1 MAIKH
6 TIVGV
11 EPGSIAHELSIEPG
25 DVLLTVNGETV
36 RDIFDYQFLV
46 MDEFVTLEIEKKNGD
61 IDEIEIEKDLEDDL
75 GISFDTDLM
84 DEYRSCTNKCIF
96 CFIDQMPPGMRDTLY
111 FKDDDS
117 RLSFLQGNYITLTN
131 MKEADID
138 RIIRY
143 RMEPI
148 NISVHTTDPKLRCK
162 MLNNRFAGD
171 CLRYLD
177 QLYEAGICMNGQIVL
192 CKGINDG
199 PALEKT
205 LEDLS
210 RYAPVMESVSIVPVG
225 LTKYRD
231 GLFPLE
237 PFSKKDAENVIKV
250 VEKFQNSIYNKLLTH
265 FVHASDEFYLL
276 AEMPLPE
283 EERYDG
289 YLQLEN
295 GVGMLRLLE
304 KEFHKALGD
313 AYIASVSGVRNI
325 SIATGALAYPYIN
338 KLVQDAQDVIKRT
351 ANDLTVHCNCYEIRN
366 EFFGE
371 TITVSGL
378 ICGADIIRQLQGKE
392 LGEELLLPV
401 NMFRSGEEYF
411 LDDVTKTELERALH
425 VKVVIVPKH
434 GEALLRAFLGLE
446 NTDFRRQVYEQ
457 ADRSDR
463 WQA

>member
-1 MAIKH
+1 M
-6 TIVGV
+6 GV

-61 IDEIEIEKDLEDDL
+61 IDEIEIEKDLEEDL

-148 NISVHTTDPKLRCK
+148 NISVHTTDPALRCK
-162 MLNNRFAGD
+162 MLNNRFAGE

-177 QLYEAGICMNGQIVL
+177 RLYEAGIRMNGQIVL

-205 LEDLS
+205 LKDLS
-210 RYAPVMESVSIVPVG
+210 KYAPVMESVSIVPVG
-225 LTKYRD
+225 LTRFRD
-231 GLFPLE
+231 GLYPLE

-250 VEKFQNSIYNKLLTH
+250 VEIFQKNIYNKLLTH

-276 AEMPLPE
+276 AEKPLPE
-283 EERYDG
+283 AERYDG

-304 KEFHKALGD
+304 QEFHKALECMD
-313 AYIASVSGVRNI
+313 ISSISGERKI
-325 SIATGALAYPYIN
+325 SIATGALAYPYIET
-338 KLVQDAQDVIKRT
+338 LVHDAQDVIRVK
-351 ANDLTVHCNCYEIRN
+351 AHDLSVTCNCYRIRN
-366 EFFGE
+366 DFFGD

-378 ICGADIIRQLQGKE
+378 ICGADIIRQLQDQE

-411 LDDVTKTELERALH
+411 LDDVTKTELEQALH

-434 GEALLRAFLGLE
+434 GEALLRAILGLE

>member
-84 DEYRSCTNKCIF
+84 DEYHSCTNKCIF
-96 CFIDQMPPGMRDTLY
+96 CFIDQMPKGMRDTLY

-177 QLYEAGICMNGQIVL
+177 QLYEAGIRMNGQIVL

-205 LEDLS
+205 LKDLS

-250 VEKFQNSIYNKLLTH
+250 VEKFQNTIYNKLLTH

-304 KEFHKALGD
+304 KEFHKALDG
-313 AYIASVSGVRNI
+313 AYITSVSGVRNI
-325 SIATGALAYPYIN
+325 SIATGALAYPYIEQ
-338 KLVQDAQDVIKRT
+338 LVRDAKDVIRRT
-351 ANDLTVHCNCYEIRN
+351 ANDLTVHCSCYEIRN

-371 TITVSGL
+371 SITVSGL

-411 LDDVTKTELERALH
+411 LDDVTKTELERSLH

-434 GEALLRAFLGLE
+434 GEALLRAILGLE